1 MRPLQLTIIM
11 ATVLLLS
18 ACQSDYDW
26 HGKDISGLMPD
37 LAFELT
43 DEDGNS
49 VTAEAYT
56 DDVILMYFGF
66 TYCPDICP
74 TALAKLAAAVR
85 KLPDAVQQRT
95 RILFVSVDPDRDTPA
110 RLNEYTAAFD
120 PRMIG
125 LTGTQKQLQALTR
138 RYRIT
143 YGYEQPNSDG
153 NYNVSHS
160 SAIFA
165 FDRQQQVRLLQRDDL
180 AVQQL
185 YEDILQLSTL

>member
-1 MRPLQLTIIM
+1 MKYLLALMLIAALTGC
-11 ATVLLLS
+11 TSEL
-18 ACQSDYDW
+18 DW
-26 HGKDISGLMPD
+26 HGKDISGLMPE

-43 DEDGNS
+43 DENGEQ
-49 VTAEAYT
+49 VTAADYAGNT
-56 DDVILMYFGF
+56 VLMYFGF

-95 RILFVSVDPDRDTPA
+95 LILFVSVDPDRDTPEQ
-110 RLNEYTAAFD
+110 LQQYTAAFH

-125 LTGTQKQLQALTR
+125 LTGTQKQLQQLTR

-143 YGYEQPNSDG
+143 YGYDEPDSDG

-165 FDRQQQVRLLQRDDL
+165 FDRQHQVRLLQRDDL
-180 AVQQL
+180 GVQQL
-185 YEDILQLSTL
+185 TEDILQLDSL